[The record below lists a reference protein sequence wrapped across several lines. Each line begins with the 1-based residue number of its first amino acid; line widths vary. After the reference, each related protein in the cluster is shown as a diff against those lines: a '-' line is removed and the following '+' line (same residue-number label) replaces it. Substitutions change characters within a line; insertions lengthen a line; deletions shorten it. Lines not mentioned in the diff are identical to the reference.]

1 MPFIR
6 IFPRLIRSAAIGS
19 EGVPSTPASFSRAEF
34 ARLELARLS
43 WRNALAFVLALSSI
57 AVCAVVVAFAYEA
70 PTKPADLSGQ
80 SLKVGVSYLP
90 PPDTPD
96 MRYYIEEGFELAI
109 AQELGGKLGANI
121 ALVRIA
127 EADQAA
133 ALADGR
139 VDAVIAR
146 VAPDAPI
153 AQSARLVETGF
164 ESGLSLA
171 MRSDTTIRSWTD
183 LKGRTICIPQ
193 ANVHGRSLAERHGA
207 TVREVRAPAV
217 ALMLVRT
224 GECDAALHDRAVL
237 DPLFDKPSW
246 TKFSATLPPVEKTA
260 LVVAVAPQRR
270 DVAEATRRALAEL
283 GTRERWQLRAAKWAS
298 TVSFEVYRDQV
309 AADCH

>member
-1 MPFIR
+1 MVFTR
-6 IFPRLIRSAAIGS
+6 IFPRLARSAGIS
-19 EGVPSTPASFSRAEF
+19 PAGLARAHASASRAEF
-34 ARLELARLS
+34 SRIELARLS
-43 WRNALAFVLALSSI
+43 WRNALAFVLALASI
-57 AVCAVVVAFAYEA
+57 AFCAVVVAFAYEA
-70 PTKPADLSGQ
+70 PAKPADLTGQ
-80 SLKVGVSYLP
+80 PLKVGVSYLP
-90 PPDTPD
+90 PPHTPD

-121 ALVRIA
+121 ALVRVA

-146 VAPDAPI
+146 IAPDALFTR
-153 AQSARLVETGF
+153 SARLVETGF

-171 MRSDTTIRSWTD
+171 MRSDTSIRSWSD
-183 LKGRTICIPQ
+183 LKGRTVCMPE
-193 ANVHGRSLAERHGA
+193 ANAHGRSLAERHGA
-207 TVREVRAPAV
+207 TVREVRAPAI